1 VNLSRFP
8 TSPDQLRIA
17 ARGIGVIFC
26 PWQSLGT
33 SMSADRGLFE
43 ELADQVVAQ
52 AEPGAIPAA
61 RLRTAQR
68 DQPELQVVDLESL
81 LPPDHQARAVWSF
94 LAALDLSALL
104 APIKAREGEP
114 GRPPADPKILLAL
127 WLYATLEAVG
137 SARELARLCEAHIA
151 YRWLC
156 GGVSMNHHTL
166 ADFRVS
172 QVALLDRLLA
182 QGVASLVSQG
192 LVTLERLAQDGVRI
206 RASAGSSSYRRRERL
221 ESLLGEAEARVAQLK
236 QELEADPAAST
247 ARQRAARERAAR
259 ERIERINAALRR
271 MQELEAER
279 ARREKVDK
287 KRAEKQKAPRASTTD
302 AEARVMRMADNGY
315 RPAYNGQFTSD
326 PQAQVVV
333 TVDLDT
339 TGSDSGLMAPMQD
352 RIAETYG
359 PVAQQYLVDGGF
371 SKLDDIE
378 RAHAAGIEVFAPP
391 PNNKHQTDP
400 FAPRKDDGPGTAAWR
415 QRMASEAGKAVYRD
429 RVKHECINAQLR
441 NCGVVRLLV
450 RGREKVRAVLL
461 WFAVSHNL
469 RRAIALRCAAAEPI
483 AATAG

>member
-1 VNLSRFP
+1 
-8 TSPDQLRIA
+8 
-17 ARGIGVIFC
+17 
-26 PWQSLGT
+26 
-33 SMSADRGLFE
+33 MSADRGLFAE
-43 ELADQVVAQ
+43 PADQIVAQ
-52 AEPGAIPAA
+52 PEVGAAPAA

-68 DQPELQVVDLESL
+68 DQPEFQVVDLESL
-81 LPPDHQARAVWSF
+81 LPPDHQARAVWDF
-94 LAALDLSALL
+94 VAAQDLRALL

-137 SARELARLCEAHIA
+137 SARELARLCEAHVA

-166 ADFRVS
+166 ADFRVG

-182 QGVASLVSQG
+182 QGVASLVSEG
-192 LVTLERLAQDGVRI
+192 LVKLERLAQDGVRI

-221 ESLLGEAEARVAQLK
+221 ESLLSEAEARVAQLK
-236 QELEADPAAST
+236 EELEADPAAST

-259 ERIERINAALRR
+259 ERIERTNAALRR

-279 ARREKVDK
+279 VRREKTDK
-287 KRAEKQKAPRASTTD
+287 KRTQRQEAPRASTTD
-302 AEARVMRMADNGY
+302 AEARVMHMPDHGY
-315 RPAYNGQFTSD
+315 RPAYNGQFASD
-326 PQAQVVV
+326 PQTQVIVA
-333 TVDLDT
+333 VDLDT
-339 TGSDSGLMAPMQD
+339 TGSDAGLMAPMQD

-359 PVAQQYLVDGGF
+359 QTPQQYLVDGGF

-378 RAHAAGIEVFAPP
+378 RAHTAGIEVFAPP
-391 PNNKHQTDP
+391 PNNKHRTDP
-400 FAPRKDDGPGTAAWR
+400 FAARKGDGPGTAAWR
-415 QRMASEAGKAVYRD
+415 KRMASEAGKVVYRD
-429 RVKHECINAQLR
+429 RAKHECVNAQLR

-469 RRAIALRCAAAEPI
+469 RRAMALRCVAAEPI